1 MAEYLALVDPT
12 AALKSWDR
20 RSYVEIGDTR
30 THTLYW
36 IESLAE
42 MGRPDFT
49 VTADT
54 ALSGVFLKDGQR
66 THLAYNPEATAR
78 TVHFSDG
85 VSVEVP
91 AHSLGRDR

>member
-1 MAEYLALVDPT
+1 
-12 AALKSWDR
+12 
-20 RSYVEIGDTR
+20 
-30 THTLYW
+30 
-36 IESLAE
+36 
-42 MGRPDFT
+42 
-49 VTADT
+49 
-54 ALSGVFLKDGQR
+54 LSGVFLKDGQR